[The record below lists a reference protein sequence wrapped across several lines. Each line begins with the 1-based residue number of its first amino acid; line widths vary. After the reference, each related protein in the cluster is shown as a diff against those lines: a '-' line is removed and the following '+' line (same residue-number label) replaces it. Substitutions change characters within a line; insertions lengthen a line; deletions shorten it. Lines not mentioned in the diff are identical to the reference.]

1 MPPYYA
7 DLHIHSHYSR
17 ATSRDLDIPHIA
29 LWALK
34 KGITLV
40 ATGDIAHPGW
50 LKELEQH
57 LEPVEGDLLR
67 LKPEVEQA
75 VHAQL
80 PPVLRRPLRFVLGGE
95 ISNIYKKGDRTR
107 KIHHVVFLPTL
118 DAVRRFQARLE
129 RIGNIRSDG
138 RPILGLDSRDLLE
151 ILLETD
157 PRGVLIPAHIWTPW
171 FALLGSKSGF
181 DSVEEC
187 FEDLSEHIFA
197 LETGLSSDPPMNW
210 RVSALDRYTLVSH
223 SDAHSPR
230 KLGREADRLNTDLTY
245 DALFDAIRSGDPNRF
260 LGTVEFFPEE
270 GKYHYDGHRKCGVRW
285 KPSET
290 LAHGGRCPVCGK
302 PVTVGVLHRVE
313 ELADRPEGAVK
324 PNALPY
330 HSLIPLPEV
339 LAEFLGVRSA
349 TSKRVERE
357 YERLLA
363 GLGPEFEILLDL
375 PLEDIARVGGPRL
388 AEGIGRMRRG
398 EVLVEPGYDGEFGV
412 IRVFVER
419 TPARVEN
426 PLPLFDVP
434 APEAPADPQETA
446 RPDPEGMP
454 SRSLPSPYPL
464 SPLPK
469 GGEGVPGRPVVRP
482 GGGGERS
489 AHEPGAAYIP
499 DGPGAD
505 ILAALNPEQREAVL
519 TLDRHLL
526 IVAGPGT
533 GKTRTLTA
541 RLAYLVRTGR
551 AKPISPHP
559 PPPSSPSPREGRGS
573 RTAAGGEAG
582 EGRDLYPILAITFTN
597 RAAEEMRER
606 LAAWLGPEQA
616 GRITVATFH
625 ALAAALL
632 REFADRVGLPQDF
645 TIATD
650 ADALEVLRRVAPDLT
665 ARQRQDLYERIQA
678 AKRGPGPH
686 PSPLAAGAAIP
697 PPLPQGERGGGN
709 GGGGVRAPDDVPPA
723 LWDAYHAALRDA
735 GAVDYGDLL
744 ALAVRLLEQD
754 PEVRETLHARYRWLA
769 VDEYQDINA
778 VQYRLLR
785 LLAAGGANVCAIGDP
800 DQAIYG
806 FRGADSR
813 YFHAF
818 PQDFQPARVVRLRRN
833 YRSAAAILQ
842 AAQDLLRGQASAAA
856 HDLLATFA
864 EEVQVEVHTAA
875 SDRAEAEYVVHQ
887 IERLV
892 GGTSYFSVD
901 TGRVEGSDEAHFAF
915 GDIAVLYRTRAQLP
929 ALREALDRAGI
940 PYQTQGDAPLT
951 QRPGVRVALALAWLV
966 LNPRAGLHW
975 DTVLRHFRLERLN
988 LTPPPPRS
996 ARHPLPS
1003 LSKGGEGEGGR
1014 GEISPST
1021 LLTRAAAQA
1030 ALRPGPAQRAAA
1042 LAEAFRRA
1050 EAQAADDWPA
1060 AWEALLALLE
1070 PDPLLDWL
1078 RARAREA
1085 ARAGQTWR
1093 DFLTRVALSSETDF
1107 YDPRADRVALLTLHA
1122 AKGLEFPVVFI
1133 VGLEDGLLP
1142 YRRATLTDN
1151 GRGEAPPRPEADDA
1165 GTDLAEERRLFYVG
1179 ITRAG
1184 RRLYLIHAKH
1194 RFLYGREMRLPP
1206 SPFLQDLRH
1215 VLRTVQEHR
1224 PRRKKRDEGGPEQL
1238 RLF

>member
-1 MPPYYA
+1 MRYYA

-50 LKELEQH
+50 LAELEAH
-57 LEPVEGDLLR
+57 LEPAEGDLLR
-67 LKPEVEQA
+67 LKPEVAQA

-80 PPVLRRPLRFVLGGE
+80 PPGLRRPLRFVLGGE

-107 KIHHVVFLPTL
+107 KIHHVVFLPTF

-230 KLGREADRLNTDLTY
+230 KLGREANRLDTDLTY
-245 DALFDAIRSGDPNRF
+245 DALFDAIRSGDPQRF

-324 PNALPY
+324 PNARPY

-339 LAEFLGVRSA
+339 LAEFMGVRSA
-349 TSKRVERE
+349 TSKRVTRE

-412 IRVFVER
+412 IRVFAVAPP
-419 TPARVEN
+419 TPRAKN
-426 PLPLFDVP
+426 PLPLFEVP
-434 APEAPADPQETA
+434 EPETGSAESTQNA
-446 RPDPEGMP
+446 
-454 SRSLPSPYPL
+454 SLPSPN
-464 SPLPK
+464 PLPSLQK
-469 GGEGVPGRPVVRP
+469 GGEGESGRTEGRPD
-482 GGGGERS
+482 GGGEGS
-489 AHEPGAAYIP
+489 LHEPATAYAADDP
-499 DGPGAD
+499 AAA
-505 ILAALNPEQREAVL
+505 ILAGLNPEQQEAVR
-519 TLDRHLL
+519 TLDQHIL

-541 RLAYLVRTGR
+541 RLAYIVRTGR
-551 AKPISPHP
+551 DTPES
-559 PPPSSPSPREGRGS
+559 
-573 RTAAGGEAG
+573 
-582 EGRDLYPILAITFTN
+582 LLAVTFTN
-597 RAAEEMRER
+597 RAADEMRER

-616 GRITVATFH
+616 ARITVATFH
-625 ALAAALL
+625 GFAAALL
-632 REFADRVGLPQDF
+632 REFADQAGLPRDF
-645 TIATD
+645 VIATD
-650 ADALEVLRRVAPDLT
+650 ADALDLLRDLAPDLS

-678 AKRGPGPH
+678 AKRGDGDP
-686 PSPLAAGAAIP
+686 AAIP
-697 PPLPQGERGGGN
+697 
-709 GGGGVRAPDDVPPA
+709 
-723 LWDAYHAALRDA
+723 LWDAYHAALRAA

-744 ALAVRLLEQD
+744 ALTVRLLEQNAA
-754 PEVRETLHARYRWLA
+754 VRDALHARYRWLA

-813 YFHAF
+813 YFHTF
-818 PQDFQPARVVRLRRN
+818 PQDFRPAKVVRLRRN

-901 TGRVEGSDEAHFAF
+901 TGRVEGSAEARFAF
-915 GDIAVLYRTRAQLP
+915 GDLAVLYRTRAQLP

-951 QRPGVRVALALAWLV
+951 QRASVRTALALGWLV
-966 LNPRAGLHW
+966 LNPQAGLHW
-975 DTVLRHFRLERLN
+975 NTVLRHFRLQGLAEAVR
-988 LTPPPPRS
+988 PQGEEGS
-996 ARHPLPS
+996 AAAM
-1003 LSKGGEGEGGR
+1003 
-1014 GEISPST
+1014 
-1021 LLTRAAAQA
+1021 LTRAQAQA
-1030 ALRPGPAQRAAA
+1030 SLRPGPAQRARALRDALRQAEA
-1042 LAEAFRRA
+1042 LATH
-1050 EAQAADDWPA
+1050 DWPA
-1060 AWEALLALLE
+1060 AWDALLSLLD
-1070 PDPLLDWL
+1070 PDPALDWL
-1078 RARAREA
+1078 RSRAREA
-1085 ARAGQTWR
+1085 ARGGQTWR
-1093 DFLTRVALSSETDF
+1093 DFLTRIALASETDF

-1142 YRRATLTDN
+1142 YRREIISPLPRAAQGGTSPSPPFGRE
-1151 GRGEAPPRPEADDA
+1151 GRGSGGGERSP
-1165 GTDLAEERRLFYVG
+1165 DLAEERRLFYVG

-1184 RRLYLIHAKH
+1184 RRLFLSHARR
-1194 RFLYGREMRLPP
+1194 RFLYGRELRLPP
-1206 SPFLQDLRH
+1206 SPFLQDLQH

-1224 PRRKKRDEGGPEQL
+1224 PRRKKRTQGGEQL

>member
-1 MPPYYA
+1 MTRPLSVRGPFLSIDAHAACWYPLPMPPYYA

-34 KGITLV
+34 KGTTLV

-50 LKELEQH
+50 LAELEQH
-57 LEPVEGDLLR
+57 LEPTEGDLLR

-80 PPVLRRPLRFVLGGE
+80 APALRRTLRFVLGGE
-95 ISNIYKKGDRTR
+95 ISTIYKKGDRTR

-187 FEDLSEHIFA
+187 FDDLSEHIFA

-230 KLGREADRLNTDLTY
+230 KLGREADRLHTDLTY

-270 GKYHYDGHRKCGVRW
+270 GKYHYDGHRKCSVRW
-285 KPSET
+285 KPGET

-302 PVTVGVLHRVE
+302 MVTVGVLHRVE

-363 GLGPEFEILLDL
+363 ALGPEFEILLDL

-419 TPARVEN
+419 TPPRGKN

-434 APEAPADPQETA
+434 EPEGLSAPQGLPG
-446 RPDPEGMP
+446 PDPEGAVP
-454 SRSLPSPYPL
+454 RSEAVTVPEKTAL
-464 SPLPK
+464 SDSSLAA
-469 GGEGVPGRPVVRP
+469 GLGEA
-482 GGGGERS
+482 E
-489 AHEPGAAYIP
+489 AAYP
-499 DGPGAD
+499 ARGLGAD
-505 ILAALNPEQREAVL
+505 ILAALNPEQRAAVR

-551 AKPISPHP
+551 ATP
-559 PPPSSPSPREGRGS
+559 EQ
-573 RTAAGGEAG
+573 
-582 EGRDLYPILAITFTN
+582 LLAITFTN

-606 LAAWLGPEQA
+606 LTGWLGAESA
-616 GRITVATFH
+616 SRITVATFH
-625 ALAAALL
+625 AFAAGLL
-632 REFADRVGLPQDF
+632 RTDAERLGLSPDF
-645 TIATD
+645 VIATE

-678 AKRGPGPH
+678 AKRGPHPTLLGH
-686 PSPLAAGAAIP
+686 PSPL
-697 PPLPQGERGGGN
+697 PLGEERGEGRAQRERGGGQE
-709 GGGGVRAPDDVPPA
+709 GEVRAPDEIPSA
-723 LWDAYHAALRDA
+723 LWEAYHAALRAA

-754 PEVRETLHARYRWLA
+754 AEVRAALHARYRWLA

-785 LLAAGGANVCAIGDP
+785 LLVAGGANVCAIGDP

-818 PQDFQPARVVRLRRN
+818 PQDLQPAQVVRLRRN
-833 YRSAAAILQ
+833 YRSATAILR
-842 AAQDLLRGQASAAA
+842 AAQDLLRDQTSVAAQ
-856 HDLLATFA
+856 DLLATFA
-864 EEVQVEVHTAA
+864 DEVQVEVYTAA
-875 SDRAEAEYVVHQ
+875 SDGAEAEFVVHQ

-901 TGRVEGSDEAHFAF
+901 TGRVEGSDEARFAF

-940 PYQTQGDAPLT
+940 PYQTQGDALT
-951 QRPGVRVALALAWLV
+951 QHPGVRVALGLAWLV
-966 LNPRAGLHW
+966 LNPHAGLHW
-975 DTVLRHFRLERLN
+975 DTVLHHFRLERLRGA
-988 LTPPPPRS
+988 LL
-996 ARHPLPS
+996 HPSPS
-1003 LSKGGEGEGGR
+1003 GRWAGGEGA
-1014 GEISPST
+1014 SPAA
-1021 LLTRAAAQA
+1021 LLTRAVAQA
-1030 ALRPGPAQRAAA
+1030 ALRA
-1042 LAEAFRRA
+1042 
-1050 EAQAADDWPA
+1050 
-1060 AWEALLALLE
+1060 
-1070 PDPLLDWL
+1070 
-1078 RARAREA
+1078 
-1085 ARAGQTWR
+1085 
-1093 DFLTRVALSSETDF
+1093 
-1107 YDPRADRVALLTLHA
+1107 
-1122 AKGLEFPVVFI
+1122 
-1133 VGLEDGLLP
+1133 
-1142 YRRATLTDN
+1142 
-1151 GRGEAPPRPEADDA
+1151 
-1165 GTDLAEERRLFYVG
+1165 
-1179 ITRAG
+1179 
-1184 RRLYLIHAKH
+1184 
-1194 RFLYGREMRLPP
+1194 
-1206 SPFLQDLRH
+1206 
-1215 VLRTVQEHR
+1215 
-1224 PRRKKRDEGGPEQL
+1224 
-1238 RLF
+1238 

>member
-1 MPPYYA
+1 MPYYA
-7 DLHIHSHYSR
+7 DLHIHSHYAR

-29 LWALK
+29 LWAMK
-34 KGITLV
+34 KGITLI

-50 LKELEQH
+50 LAELEQH
-57 LEPVEGDLLR
+57 LAPAEGDLWR
-67 LKPEVEQA
+67 LKPEVEQS

-80 PPVLRRPLRFVLGGE
+80 PPVLRRPVRFVLGGE
-95 ISNIYKKGDRTR
+95 ISNIYKKSGRTR
-107 KIHHVVFLPTL
+107 KIHHVVFLPTFE
-118 DAVRRFQARLE
+118 AVRRFQNRLE

-181 DSVEEC
+181 DSVEAC
-187 FEDLSEHIFA
+187 FDDLSEHIFA

-210 RVSALDRYTLVSH
+210 RVSSLDRYTLVSH

-230 KLGREADRLNTDLTY
+230 KLGREANRLNTALTY
-245 DALFDAIRSGDPNRF
+245 DALFDAIRSGDPERF

-290 LAHGGRCPVCGK
+290 LMHDGLCPVCGK

-339 LAEFLGVRSA
+339 LAEFMGVRSA
-349 TSKRVERE
+349 TSKRVTRE

-363 GLGPEFEILLDL
+363 NLGPEFEILLDM
-375 PLEDIARVGGPRL
+375 PLEDIAQVGGQRL
-388 AEGIGRMRRG
+388 AEGLGRMRRG
-398 EVLVEPGYDGEFGV
+398 EVLVEPGYDGEFGT
-412 IRVFVER
+412 IRVFVEE
-419 TPARVEN
+419 TPTQRVEN
-426 PLPLFDVP
+426 PLPLFDIP
-434 APEAPADPQETA
+434 APAETAALSTPSHQEPMMETAPAPSSPQE
-446 RPDPEGMP
+446 
-454 SRSLPSPYPL
+454 
-464 SPLPK
+464 
-469 GGEGVPGRPVVRP
+469 VRPV
-482 GGGGERS
+482 
-489 AHEPGAAYIP
+489 AAAEPEAVNSP
-499 DGPGAD
+499 EDPTAD

-519 TLDRHLL
+519 TLDQHVL

-541 RLAYLVRTGR
+541 RLAYIVRTGR
-551 AKPISPHP
+551 
-559 PPPSSPSPREGRGS
+559 
-573 RTAAGGEAG
+573 
-582 EGRDLYPILAITFTN
+582 DLPEHLLAVTFTN
-597 RAAEEMRER
+597 RAAEEMRAR
-606 LAAWLGPEQA
+606 LAAWLGPAQA
-616 GRITVATFH
+616 GRMTVATFH

-632 REFADRVGLPQDF
+632 REFASRLGLPTDF

-650 ADALEVLRRVAPDLT
+650 ADALEVLSEIAPDLS

-678 AKRGPGPH
+678 AKRGN
-686 PSPLAAGAAIP
+686 
-697 PPLPQGERGGGN
+697 GN
-709 GGGGVRAPDDVPPA
+709 PA
-723 LWDAYHAALRDA
+723 TISLWDAYHAALRDA

-754 PEVRETLHARYRWLA
+754 PEARETLHSRYHWLA
-769 VDEYQDINA
+769 VDEYQDINT

-806 FRGADSR
+806 FRGANSR

-818 PQDFQPARVVRLRRN
+818 PQDFQPAKVVRLRRN

-842 AAQDLLRGQASAAA
+842 AAQDLLQGQASAAA

-864 EEVQVEVHTAA
+864 EEVQVEVHTAT
-875 SDRAEAEYVVHQ
+875 SDRAEAEYVVQQ

-901 TGRVEGSDEAHFAF
+901 TGRVEGSDEARFAF
-915 GDIAVLYRTRAQLP
+915 GDLAVLYRTRAQLP

-940 PYQTQGDAPLT
+940 PYQTQGDVPLT
-951 QRPGVRVALALAWLV
+951 QHASVRAALALGWLV
-966 LNPRAGLHW
+966 LNPQARLHW
-975 DTVLRHFRLERLN
+975 HTVLRYFHLERLD
-988 LTPPPPRS
+988 LTSPPPCS
-996 ARHPLPS
+996 ARHS
-1003 LSKGGEGEGGR
+1003 LSSLSQEGEGTGER
-1014 GEISPST
+1014 SEISPST

-1050 EAQAADDWPA
+1050 EALAVSNWPA
-1060 AWEALLALLE
+1060 AWDVLLDLLD
-1070 PDPLLDWL
+1070 PDPALDWL
-1078 RARAREA
+1078 RDHAREA
-1085 ARAGQTWR
+1085 ARTGQTWR
-1093 DFLTRVALSSETDF
+1093 DSLTRIALASETDF
-1107 YDPRADRVALLTLHA
+1107 YDPRADRVVLLTLHA
-1122 AKGLEFPVVFI
+1122 AKGLEFPAVFI

-1142 YRRATLTDN
+1142 YRRTLLMA
-1151 GRGEAPPRPEADDA
+1151 GGKGEAASFPRAEDA
-1165 GTDLAEERRLFYVG
+1165 GTDFAEERRLFYVG

-1184 RRLYLIHAKH
+1184 RRLYLTHAKR
-1194 RFLYGREMRLPP
+1194 RFLYGREMRLSP

-1224 PRRKKRDEGGPEQL
+1224 HRRKKRDEGGPEQL